1 MSTTHK
7 EQCQKQQK
15 EQCLEWK
22 YERPLRKSNVNKS
35 ERPFQIIIVAPQN
48 SSSGCAFSNRPQWPT
63 TYLLGSLTVGPGLR
77 CRAPGLLLEVV
88 VTRRMSCGSR
98 SVQSSFG
105 ANVVNIRL
113 KRSRCNRRRLPICTL
128 CVHYD
133 NATTASQLN
142 TTVFVSLLLLLHEP

>member
-1 MSTTHK
+1 MST
-7 EQCQKQQK
+7 QN
-15 EQCLEWK
+15 
-22 YERPLRKSNVNKS
+22 RKSNAWNGDMNASIKRAMS
-35 ERPFQIIIVAPQN
+35 TNLKRQLKIIFVAPQN

-63 TYLLGSLTVGPGLR
+63 TDLLGSLTVGPGLR

-98 SVQSSFG
+98 KVQSSFG
-105 ANVVNIRL
+105 ANVVKIIL
-113 KRSRCNRRRLPICTL
+113 KRSRCNRRKLPICTL
-128 CVHYD
+128 CIHYD